1 MFNVSFKFI
10 INENNTWNAISSSE
24 QEFSSKKDVHHARG

>member
-10 INENNTWNAISSSE
+10 INENDTWNAISNSE
-24 QEFSSKKDVHHARG
+24 QEFLSKKDVHHARG